1 MRTRLTA
8 GEWTPGAVLPG
19 DSMLATEMRVSP
31 GTVRKAGEWRRS
43 RFLSD
48 DLDYAVTLG

>member
-1 MRTRLTA
+1 MRTRLTV

-19 DSMLATEMRVSP
+19 DSMLAAEMRVSP
-31 GTVRKAGEWRRS
+31 GTVRRAVEWCRS

-48 DLDYAVTLG
+48 DLAYAVTLG